1 MYNNSL
7 WVKTTNK
14 VPFASAQSEN
24 IPENKLANL
33 ILCLSIQTNR
43 CDENNKMLLSDYIE
57 NVVTIKL
64 FVTVET
70 PNTSIQTN
78 TYRYH

>member
-24 IPENKLANL
+24 IPENKLAKANPL
-33 ILCLSIQTNR
+33 PIH
-43 CDENNKMLLSDYIE
+43 
-57 NVVTIKL
+57 
-64 FVTVET
+64 
-70 PNTSIQTN
+70 PNESM
-78 TYRYH
+78 